1 MEISRSMERDV
12 LAKVGATEEA
22 LGNTFE
28 STFARIRADLKV
40 MAESNIS
47 QDAIVRLGAGFEN
60 IAKEGK
66 DPKAFLQK
74 SYIADGAYPKGERH
88 RADEADD
95 GSYYRKFHPKII
107 AGSATLWK
115 NTAIMIS
122 FLSI

>member
-1 MEISRSMERDV
+1 MLKNISIAKKLPALFAILTTISVVSVGTLSYMEISRSMERDV

-22 LGNTFE
+22 SGNIFE
-28 STFARIRADLKV
+28 STLARIRADLKV

-74 SYIADGAYPKGERH
+74 S
-88 RADEADD
+88 
-95 GSYYRKFHPKII
+95 
-107 AGSATLWK
+107 
-115 NTAIMIS
+115 
-122 FLSI
+122 

>member
-1 MEISRSMERDV
+1 MLKNISIAKKLPALFAILTTISVVSVGMLSYMEISRSMERDV

-28 STFARIRADLKV
+28 RTFARIRADLKV

-74 SYIADGAYPKGERH
+74 S
-88 RADEADD
+88 
-95 GSYYRKFHPKII
+95 
-107 AGSATLWK
+107 
-115 NTAIMIS
+115 
-122 FLSI
+122 